1 MFRCF
6 TCFTCFTI
14 VNAIFVMLPRYRVE
28 YANVM
33 PLCLLCRY
41 GVKMDTE
48 ISATRLYSNGTYLYV
63 ENRLSEIKWLLF

>member
-1 MFRCF
+1 MKTTICVFRNV
-6 TCFTCFTI
+6 T
-14 VNAIFVMLPRYRVE
+14 VLPRYRVE

-63 ENRLSEIKWLLF
+63 ENRLSENKWLLF

>member
-1 MFRCF
+1 
-6 TCFTCFTI
+6 
-14 VNAIFVMLPRYRVE
+14 MLPRYRVE

-63 ENRLSEIKWLLF
+63 ENRLSEFKRLLFLRHAVPRARRRLKTHE